1 MNCEFSVIDN
11 HLVCKNCSFRMPYR
25 DRTPRRNCQL
35 AQSTPPELPSL
46 TDQVVHFGKDMLN
59 WGLAGFPVNTQ
70 SEHDRR
76 LEICKGCEK
85 FLNGRCASCGCA
97 CNWSTWLGGD
107 TKQCP
112 LGKW

>member
-1 MNCEFSVIDN
+1 MTCTR
-11 HLVCKNCSFRMPYR
+11 CGFRMPSETGR
-25 DRTPRRNCQL
+25 VIRNCPSVPHGT
-35 AQSTPPELPSL
+35 AQPELPSL
-46 TDQVVHFGKDMLN
+46 ADQVVHFGKDVLN